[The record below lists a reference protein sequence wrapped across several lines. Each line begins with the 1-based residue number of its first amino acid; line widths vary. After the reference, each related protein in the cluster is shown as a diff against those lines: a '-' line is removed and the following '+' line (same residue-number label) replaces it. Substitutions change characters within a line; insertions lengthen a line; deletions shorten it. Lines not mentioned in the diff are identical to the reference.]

1 MSLESAKVNFNI
13 FLFVATEARNL
24 SDIFVESFRLHML
37 SRFLFIYQLNDC
49 KQINSYHI
57 FSEKLKSYKAVYK
70 YAKKKPKPCLEL
82 LCCRGKEQLKMR
94 NKTRLSLCQNP
105 SWRTDGVGVGWRSAC
120 IQTEKICRYYDPG
133 GWFWYFTISILELSL
148 SKGLGRKRKICGSI
162 ALIRQGVKLF
172 ELKTLIYIY
181 KVAVCLS
188 GTFSFTIVKITKVL
202 VQTLTTRGKTTNSIT
217 YSSSIPTWTR
227 WRLAPL
233 KFLY

>member
-162 ALIRQGVKLF
+162 ALIKNKL
-172 ELKTLIYIY
+172 Y
-181 KVAVCLS
+181 
-188 GTFSFTIVKITKVL
+188 SFFKSVL
-202 VQTLTTRGKTTNSIT
+202 VCNQ
-217 YSSSIPTWTR
+217 
-227 WRLAPL
+227 
-233 KFLY
+233 

>member
-70 YAKKKPKPCLEL
+70 HAKKKPKPCLEL

-94 NKTRLSLCQNP
+94 NKTRLSLCQKP
-105 SWRTDGVGVGWRSAC
+105 VLEDGWCWGRMK
-120 IQTEKICRYYDPG
+120 ERLHPDR
-133 GWFWYFTISILELSL
+133 ENLSL
-148 SKGLGRKRKICGSI
+148 L
-162 ALIRQGVKLF
+162 
-172 ELKTLIYIY
+172 
-181 KVAVCLS
+181 
-188 GTFSFTIVKITKVL
+188 
-202 VQTLTTRGKTTNSIT
+202 
-217 YSSSIPTWTR
+217 
-227 WRLAPL
+227 
-233 KFLY
+233 

>member
-82 LCCRGKEQLKMR
+82 LWIENEKQ
-94 NKTRLSLCQNP
+94 NKTISLSEPVLEDGWCWGRMKERLHPDRENLSLLWSGRMILIFHYFNSRVIP
-105 SWRTDGVGVGWRSAC
+105 VKRIGKK
-120 IQTEKICRYYDPG
+120 TENLRLYRPNYQM
-133 GWFWYFTISILELSL
+133 
-148 SKGLGRKRKICGSI
+148 
-162 ALIRQGVKLF
+162 RQ
-172 ELKTLIYIY
+172 
-181 KVAVCLS
+181 
-188 GTFSFTIVKITKVL
+188 
-202 VQTLTTRGKTTNSIT
+202 
-217 YSSSIPTWTR
+217 IPWC
-227 WRLAPL
+227 
-233 KFLY
+233 F

>member
-162 ALIRQGVKLF
+162 ALIIEANEIWIELRTTTQVVFVKILNKFLNKLF
-172 ELKTLIYIY
+172 TSRKVVKGSELKTEEAL
-181 KVAVCLS
+181 CLH
-188 GTFSFTIVKITKVL
+188 
-202 VQTLTTRGKTTNSIT
+202 
-217 YSSSIPTWTR
+217 
-227 WRLAPL
+227 
-233 KFLY
+233 

>member
-162 ALIRQGVKLF
+162 ALIKLLSQNF
-172 ELKTLIYIY
+172 TTTFFHL
-181 KVAVCLS
+181 VCPRIANI
-188 GTFSFTIVKITKVL
+188 IVDF
-202 VQTLTTRGKTTNSIT
+202 NF
-217 YSSSIPTWTR
+217 
-227 WRLAPL
+227 L
-233 KFLY
+233 KFFLLHDRLVHFP

>member
-162 ALIRQGVKLF
+162 ALIKCNSSLLF
-172 ELKTLIYIY
+172 SNVCRLHYDRPNKNKCILGYVLIR
-181 KVAVCLS
+181 S
-188 GTFSFTIVKITKVL
+188 NFSKSK
-202 VQTLTTRGKTTNSIT
+202 
-217 YSSSIPTWTR
+217 
-227 WRLAPL
+227 
-233 KFLY
+233 

>member
-94 NKTRLSLCQNP
+94 NKTRLSLCQKP
-105 SWRTDGVGVGWRSAC
+105 VLEDGWCWGRMK
-120 IQTEKICRYYDPG
+120 ERLHPDR
-133 GWFWYFTISILELSL
+133 ENLSL
-148 SKGLGRKRKICGSI
+148 LWSGRMILIFHYCNSRVIPVKRIGKKTENLRLYRPNYICS
-162 ALIRQGVKLF
+162 VP
-172 ELKTLIYIY
+172 
-181 KVAVCLS
+181 VVC
-188 GTFSFTIVKITKVL
+188 
-202 VQTLTTRGKTTNSIT
+202 
-217 YSSSIPTWTR
+217 
-227 WRLAPL
+227 
-233 KFLY
+233 

>member
-162 ALIRQGVKLF
+162 ALIKNKLYSF
-172 ELKTLIYIY
+172 FKSVLVCNFSMKQRTGFLCFIHSHENVTELTWISESTLAKLHCAI
-181 KVAVCLS
+181 KKS
-188 GTFSFTIVKITKVL
+188 GTFEF
-202 VQTLTTRGKTTNSIT
+202 
-217 YSSSIPTWTR
+217 YS
-227 WRLAPL
+227 
-233 KFLY
+233 

>member
-162 ALIRQGVKLF
+162 ALIISMEIK
-172 ELKTLIYIY
+172 
-181 KVAVCLS
+181 
-188 GTFSFTIVKITKVL
+188 IVNHSE
-202 VQTLTTRGKTTNSIT
+202 TN
-217 YSSSIPTWTR
+217 PT
-227 WRLAPL
+227 
-233 KFLY
+233 